1 MKIFL
6 DTNIFVEY
14 IEERHE
20 VETVAEI
27 LEAIAD
33 GKHQGFLS
41 QGGFY
46 TLTFLLER
54 ALRHKGIYKPIL
66 TDLLR
71 RVLGDI
77 LSTATVVG
85 ISHKHF
91 LDAVGDA
98 AFSDLEDSFQYH
110 CALENECDVLITIN
124 IKDYKD
130 AGSEKLK
137 VMTPFDFAERY
148 L

>member
-1 MKIFL
+1 MKIFI

-54 ALRHKGIYKPIL
+54 ALRHKGIHKPIL

-71 RVLGDI
+71 GVLGDI
-77 LSTATVVG
+77 LSTVTVVG
-85 ISHKHF
+85 ISHKHL

-98 AFSDLEDSFQYH
+98 TFSDLEDCFQYH

-130 AGSEKLK
+130 VSSGKLK

>member
-1 MKIFL
+1 MPKFWKQSQTASIKAF
-6 DTNIFVEY
+6 F
-14 IEERHE
+14 
-20 VETVAEI
+20 
-27 LEAIAD
+27 
-33 GKHQGFLS
+33 S

-54 ALRHKGIYKPIL
+54 ALRHKGIHKPIL

-71 RVLGDI
+71 RVLEDI
-77 LSTATVVG
+77 LSTAIVAG
-85 ISHKHF
+85 ISHEHL
-91 LDAVGDA
+91 LDALGDT

-124 IKDYKD
+124 IKDYRD
-130 AGSEKLK
+130 AGSDKLK
-137 VMTPFDFAERY
+137 VMTPSDFAERY